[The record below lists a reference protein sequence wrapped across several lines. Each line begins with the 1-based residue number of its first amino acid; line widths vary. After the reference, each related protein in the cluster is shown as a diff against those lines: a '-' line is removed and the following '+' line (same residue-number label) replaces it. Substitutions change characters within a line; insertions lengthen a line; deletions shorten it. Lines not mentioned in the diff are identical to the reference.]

1 MKYTVLTLILI
12 LTSCKNEPKTEASN
26 ENEIDPSVY
35 SLWHSFTESYLEFKK
50 EELPESWYF
59 HNNKE
64 DADRLATLT
73 LNGKKTAMTSGL
85 YAWYIEANTDLPT
98 VGTKHIVTDFEG
110 KARAIIQITQV
121 DTISFNQLSRADA
134 AMDMGTNVE
143 PLKKWKKAHWD
154 FFSNI
159 MDKKEETP
167 KEDMVIV
174 FEKFERI
181 WP

>member
-1 MKYTVLTLILI
+1 MKNITLLLLLILS
-12 LTSCKNEPKTEASN
+12 SCKSEPKTETVGDK
-26 ENEIDPSVY
+26 EIDPTVHAM
-35 SLWHSFTESYLEFKK
+35 WHSFTESYLEFKK
-50 EELPESWYF
+50 EELPDSWYF

-85 YAWYIEANTDLPT
+85 YAWYKEANADLPT

-110 KARAIIQITQV
+110 KARAIIKITAV
-121 DTISFNQLSRADA
+121 NTIPFNKLSKEDA

-154 FFSNI
+154 FFSSV
-159 MDKKEETP
+159 MAEKGERPT
-167 KEDMVIV
+167 EDMRIV
-174 FEKFERI
+174 FERFERI

>member
-1 MKYTVLTLILI
+1 MKYIVLTLILI

-35 SLWHSFTESYLEFKK
+35 ALWHSFTESYLEFKK

-85 YAWYIEANTDLPT
+85 YAWYKDANADLPM

-110 KARAIIQITQV
+110 KARAIIKITAV
-121 DTISFNQLSRADA
+121 DTFPFNQLSKEDA
-134 AMDMGTNVE
+134 AMDIGTKVDALNT
-143 PLKKWKKAHWD
+143 WKKAHWD
-154 FFSNI
+154 FFTTV
-159 MDKKEETP
+159 MAEKGETP
-167 KEDMVIV
+167 KEDMVII